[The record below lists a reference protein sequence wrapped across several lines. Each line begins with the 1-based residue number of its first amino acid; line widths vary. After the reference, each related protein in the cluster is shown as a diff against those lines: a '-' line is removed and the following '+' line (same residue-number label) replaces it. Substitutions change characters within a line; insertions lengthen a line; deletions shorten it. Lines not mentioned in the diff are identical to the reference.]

1 MPRLARGPLLP
12 QLSSHHPATA
22 RRGRRYDQPLV
33 RQQSQGIRF
42 SGRPDR
48 ARGRSLRDLQRGR
61 RRRVPGRQDQRRFML
76 PGERPALIL
85 PQADLGGPM
94 NTALSRI
101 AVIGTGG
108 TISSLGASSLDVLD
122 YPDFGQ
128 KLACEALLERF
139 PETRLVADPVPVTFR
154 QVGST
159 EIGPKE
165 WTELRALIHRIARD
179 DPAIAGFVIPHG
191 TATLEETAFFLN
203 LTLAV
208 AQAVV
213 LVGAQRPASALG
225 SDAGMNLVNALRV
238 AGSPEAR
245 GKGVLVVMN
254 DEIHAARDVV
264 KISTYRVQTFRSLDF
279 GALGHVDGDGVHFYR
294 APLGAHMPDTPFA
307 ALDLAEPLPR
317 VDIVYSYAGAD
328 GALVEAAVAA
338 GARGIVSAGFAPG
351 SPTPEQRAA
360 FERAAKAGIVVV
372 QCSRAFSGRVAPR
385 RRLRESGI
393 VAGEDFS
400 PQKARILLMLA
411 LSTTTDSVAIQQA
424 FSTY

>member
-1 MPRLARGPLLP
+1 
-12 QLSSHHPATA
+12 
-22 RRGRRYDQPLV
+22 
-33 RQQSQGIRF
+33 
-42 SGRPDR
+42 
-48 ARGRSLRDLQRGR
+48 
-61 RRRVPGRQDQRRFML
+61 
-76 PGERPALIL
+76 
-85 PQADLGGPM
+85 M
-94 NTALSRI
+94 NTTLPRI
-101 AVIGTGG
+101 AMIGTGG

-128 KLACEALLERF
+128 KLGCEALLERF
-139 PETRLVADPVPVTFR
+139 PETRLVADPVPLTFR

-159 EIGPKE
+159 EIGPSE
-165 WTELRALIHRIARD
+165 WIELRTLIHRIACE
-179 DPAIAGFVIPHG
+179 DPAVAGFVIPHG

-208 AQAVV
+208 ARPVV

-225 SDAGMNLVNALRV
+225 SDAGMNLVNAWRV
-238 AGSPEAR
+238 AGSLEAR
-245 GKGVLVVMN
+245 DKGVLAVLN

-264 KISTYRVQTFRSLDF
+264 KTSTYRLQTFRSLDY

-294 APLGAHMPDTPFA
+294 SPSRKHMPDTQFA
-307 ALDLAEPLPR
+307 ASDLGELPR
-317 VDIVYSYAGAD
+317 VEIIYSYAGAD

-351 SPTPEQRAA
+351 SPTPQQRTAL
-360 FERAAKAGIVVV
+360 ERAAKTGVVIV
-372 QCSRAFSGRVAPR
+372 QCSRAASGRVAPR

-393 VAGEDFS
+393 VAGEDLS

-411 LSTTTDSVAIQQA
+411 LSTTAEIAAIQQA

>member
-1 MPRLARGPLLP
+1 MSTTLP
-12 QLSSHHPATA
+12 
-22 RRGRRYDQPLV
+22 
-33 RQQSQGIRF
+33 
-42 SGRPDR
+42 
-48 ARGRSLRDLQRGR
+48 
-61 RRRVPGRQDQRRFML
+61 
-76 PGERPALIL
+76 
-85 PQADLGGPM
+85 
-94 NTALSRI
+94 RI

-122 YPDFGQ
+122 YPDFGR
-128 KLACEALLERF
+128 KLAAEALLDRF
-139 PETRLVADPVPVTFR
+139 PETRFAADPVALTFR

-159 EIGPKE
+159 EIGPAD
-165 WTELRALIHRIARD
+165 WLELRALIHRIAGD
-179 DPAIAGFVIPHG
+179 DPAVAGFVIPHG

-208 AQAVV
+208 RQPVV

-225 SDAGMNLVNALRV
+225 TDAGMNLVNALRV
-238 AGSPEAR
+238 AGSSEAR
-245 GKGVLVVMN
+245 GKGVLAVLN

-264 KISTYRVQTFRSLDF
+264 KTSTYRLQTFRSLDY

-294 APLGAHMPDTPFA
+294 APSRPHMPETPFA
-307 ALDLAEPLPR
+307 RLDPAALPR

-328 GALVEAAVAA
+328 GALVDAAVAA

-351 SPTPEQRAA
+351 SPTPAQRAA
-360 FERAAKAGIVVV
+360 FERAARSGVVVV
-372 QCSRAFSGRVAPR
+372 QCSRAASGRVAPR

-393 VAGEDFS
+393 VAGQDMS

-411 LSTTTDSVAIQQA
+411 LSTTSDIAAIQQA

>member
-1 MPRLARGPLLP
+1 M
-12 QLSSHHPATA
+12 ATA
-22 RRGRRYDQPLV
+22 
-33 RQQSQGIRF
+33 
-42 SGRPDR
+42 
-48 ARGRSLRDLQRGR
+48 
-61 RRRVPGRQDQRRFML
+61 L
-76 PGERPALIL
+76 P
-85 PQADLGGPM
+85 
-94 NTALSRI
+94 RI

-128 KLACEALLERF
+128 KLTCEALLDRF
-139 PETRLVADPVPVTFR
+139 PETRLVADPMPVTFR

-159 EIGPKE
+159 DIGPKDWIE
-165 WTELRALIHRIARD
+165 SRTLIHRIAREE
-179 DPAIAGFVIPHG
+179 PAIAGFVIPHG

-203 LTLAV
+203 LTLAST
-208 AQAVV
+208 QPVV

-225 SDAGMNLVNALRV
+225 TDAGMNLLNALRV

-245 GKGVLVVMN
+245 GKGVLVVLN

-264 KISTYRVQTFRSLDF
+264 KTSTYRVQTFRSLDF
-279 GALGHVDGDGVHFYR
+279 GA
-294 APLGAHMPDTPFA
+294 
-307 ALDLAEPLPR
+307 LPR

-328 GALVEAAVAA
+328 GALVDAAVAA
-338 GARGIVSAGFAPG
+338 GARGLVSAGFAPG

-360 FERAAKAGIVVV
+360 FERAAKSAGVVV
-372 QCSRAFSGRVAPR
+372 QCSRAFSGRVPPR

-393 VAGEDFS
+393 VAGEDLS

-411 LSTTTDSVAIQQA
+411 LSTTTDIAAIQEA

>member
-1 MPRLARGPLLP
+1 MHTSLPRL
-12 QLSSHHPATA
+12 
-22 RRGRRYDQPLV
+22 
-33 RQQSQGIRF
+33 
-42 SGRPDR
+42 
-48 ARGRSLRDLQRGR
+48 
-61 RRRVPGRQDQRRFML
+61 
-76 PGERPALIL
+76 
-85 PQADLGGPM
+85 
-94 NTALSRI
+94 

-128 KLACEALLERF
+128 KLSCEALLERF
-139 PETRLVADPVPVTFR
+139 PETRLVADPVLVTFR

-165 WTELRALIHRIARD
+165 WIELRAMIHRIGRD
-179 DPAIAGFVIPHG
+179 EPAVTGFVIPHG

-208 AQAVV
+208 MQPVV

-238 AGSPEAR
+238 AGSPLAR
-245 GKGVLVVMN
+245 GKGVLAVVN

-264 KISTYRVQTFRSLDF
+264 KTSTYRLQTFRSLDF

-294 APLGAHMPDTPFA
+294 SPSRKHMPDTQFA
-307 ALDLAEPLPR
+307 ALDLGALPR
-317 VDIVYSYAGAD
+317 VEIVYSYAGAD
-328 GALVEAAVAA
+328 GALVDAAVAA

-351 SPTPEQRAA
+351 SPTPQQRTAL
-360 FERAAKAGIVVV
+360 ERAAKSGVVIV
-372 QCSRAFSGRVAPR
+372 QCSRAASGRVAPR
-385 RRLRESGI
+385 RRLRESAI
-393 VAGEDFS
+393 VAGEDLS

-411 LSTTTDSVAIQQA
+411 LSTTADITAIQQA